1 MNYLKVPD
9 SNIKL
14 TDGSVVMLARFPGTK
29 WVVHYGW
36 YNYSGRNAMGWY
48 FSSIPAETI
57 IPVSNSDL
65 QLIVLVDQGQTSDVP
80 ESIGDPSPMIPCPP
94 GPTPG
99 PSPCPP
105 GPMPPRPPFNPT
117 PDGLF
122 PLPDGADRSPV
133 SYFSK
138 NDKYLLDAS
147 WISLPSIKYRDAL
160 STIIK
165 IPDGKVVKI
174 NNVDGKTRY
183 YSWDAVDQRW
193 NEKFYENDTEE
204 LLVDYY
210 NKEEIDALLAALSS
224 DVSDFESDITSR
236 LAQLRSDMNTAV
248 EELNRDIA
256 EESNIRLEADSAEAT
271 ARQQAV
277 DAEAAARRA
286 ADETLQTAISALT
299 RRMDEYE
306 NLDDILDR
314 LTALEEA
321 VFHIQK
327 IVATSDDT
335 VLVSQSGTLK
345 DSGMMIGDDVIGEPS
360 EYASSKTLATEKAVA
375 QIVDENAAHWS
386 SF

>member
-48 FSSIPAETI
+48 FSSISAETI

-99 PSPCPP
+99 PSLCPP

-138 NDKYLLDAS
+138 NDKVYL
-147 WISLPSIKYRDAL
+147 YH
-160 STIIK
+160 
-165 IPDGKVVKI
+165 V
-174 NNVDGKTRY
+174 Y
-183 YSWDAVDQRW
+183 
-193 NEKFYENDTEE
+193 
-204 LLVDYY
+204 
-210 NKEEIDALLAALSS
+210 
-224 DVSDFESDITSR
+224 SR
-236 LAQLRSDMNTAV
+236 L
-248 EELNRDIA
+248 I
-256 EESNIRLEADSAEAT
+256 
-271 ARQQAV
+271 
-277 DAEAAARRA
+277 
-286 ADETLQTAISALT
+286 
-299 RRMDEYE
+299 
-306 NLDDILDR
+306 
-314 LTALEEA
+314 
-321 VFHIQK
+321 
-327 IVATSDDT
+327 
-335 VLVSQSGTLK
+335 
-345 DSGMMIGDDVIGEPS
+345 
-360 EYASSKTLATEKAVA
+360 
-375 QIVDENAAHWS
+375 
-386 SF
+386 